1 MKKLVS
7 FVLVLSLTLSCASLV
22 SASFPL
28 SKFKKVKT
36 VKVIY
41 KAGKS
46 GVFFYRNGRKIPSKK
61 LEASMSLEVYK
72 RGYGD
77 LMMQNKNIYRKKYC
91 FTGFK
96 HTYKVKKKVGY
107 EICTPTWIKIKPTG
121 NIYLLD
127 NKQKVKIQTLG
138 YYDGNCFK
146 IRYFNKKGK
155 QISSKKYFYN
165 QGSNPET
172 DNPNYRIL
180 DLPVG
185 VKKIKV
191 TFYASDHLG
200 LIKGKTKQKKIK

>member
-7 FVLVLSLTLSCASLV
+7 FILILSLTLSCASLV
-22 SASFPL
+22 SASYVP

-41 KAGKS
+41 KAGKG
-46 GVFFYRNGRKIPSKK
+46 GVFFERNRKIPSKK
-61 LEASMSLEVYK
+61 LESSMSLETYK
-72 RGYGD
+72 KGYAD
-77 LMMQNKNIYRKKYC
+77 LMMNNVRIYRKKYR

-127 NKQKVKIQTLG
+127 NKQKVKIWTEG
-138 YYDGNCFK
+138 YYDGGCFK
-146 IRYFNKKGK
+146 IQYYNKKNK
-155 QISSKKYFYN
+155 QISSLTYRYT

-172 DNPNYRIL
+172 CNPQYRIL
-180 DLPVG
+180 SLPNG
-185 VKKIKV
+185 IKRIKV
-191 TFYASDHLG
+191 TFYASDHFQR
-200 LIKGKTKQKKIK
+200 IKGKTKQKKIR